1 MSDRAGLR
9 RATYRG
15 GPHIRAVPTRD
26 RPRIFQIVNS
36 HALAVL
42 EFPRVLDVVA
52 DRASS
57 VLGASEVRALRPRT
71 DREWLA
77 AELARVQAMRT
88 LLGAEGGWSP
98 DAIPDV
104 RQALSRLRI
113 DGAALEGTQLTGIA
127 TLLRSSRRTQA
138 ALRDP
143 RRPAMATAYLLVFAS
158 RLIAAQREEDAI
170 DRAIDGDGT
179 VRDDASP
186 TLRRLRRELMGAQG
200 ELVRLLERI
209 MSQLEPNHQVAD
221 MSVTVRNGRY
231 VIPVR
236 SHARVALGG
245 IVHDSSGTGATV
257 FIEPPAAVEFGNR
270 IRELEA
276 DEQREVERILR
287 ELSDL
292 VRPLQ
297 PAMLDALA
305 ALIELDVL
313 YARARYAN
321 DFGCEP
327 TELGE
332 PVDGLQVRNGRHPLL
347 LSKNATVVPFDL
359 VLLPDE
365 RTLLISGP
373 NTGGKTVLLKA
384 LGLFCAML
392 QSGIPAPVG
401 AESRLPIVDDCFA
414 DVGDEQSLEAN
425 LSTFSAHLVHQRE
438 ILRGATDRSLVLID
452 ELGSGTDPL
461 EGAALGGAILE
472 ALTRRG
478 ALTVATTHLG
488 ALKELAAEVSGVV
501 NASLQFDAVRLAPT
515 YRLLKGIP
523 GRSYG
528 LSIARRL
535 DMPTDVL
542 DRAEARVPQVER
554 DVHRLLADLEA
565 RDGVLAQREV
575 QLDRLVTA
583 AELQTG
589 ALATRERTLREKE
602 RELERESRKSARTH
616 LLEARQTIE
625 AVIAEL
631 RAKGASEID
640 EAARAARRV
649 VEQEAQSQGKALDR
663 LLDEQRAKAEEV
675 ARARRG
681 GSDRAPEVGELVE
694 ASAFGNRV
702 GTLIE
707 LKNGLGTV
715 AIGALKMSFPL
726 ATLRSTG
733 RKPERAAVTVAISN
747 PDDDTGPPMGAG
759 EVDLRGMR
767 VSEID
772 DFVSRAIDTAVRA
785 DLKELRIIHGKGTGA
800 LRERVTSMLRTE
812 SRVAAHRMGL
822 WNEGGAGVTIA
833 ELR

>member
-1 MSDRAGLR
+1 MN
-9 RATYRG
+9 
-15 GPHIRAVPTRD
+15 H
-26 RPRIFQIVNS
+26 
-36 HALAVL
+36 HALSVL

-57 VLGASEVRALRPRT
+57 SLGAAAVRALRPRT

-77 AELARVQAMRT
+77 AELARVQAMRS
-88 LLGAEGGWSP
+88 LLSSEGGWNP
-98 DAIPDV
+98 EPIPDV
-104 RQALSRLRI
+104 TQALARLRLG
-113 DGAALEGTQLTGIA
+113 GATLEGAQLTSIA
-127 TLLRSSRRTQA
+127 TLLRSSRRMQS

-143 RRPAMATAYLLVFAS
+143 RRPAMATAYLLPFAS
-158 RLIAAQREEDAI
+158 RLIAAPRDEEAI
-170 DRAIDGDGT
+170 ERAIDGDGT
-179 VRDDASP
+179 VRDEASP

-209 MSQLEPNHQVAD
+209 MASLEPNHQVSD

-231 VIPVR
+231 VIPVK
-236 SHARVALGG
+236 SHARATIGG
-245 IVHDSSGTGATV
+245 IMHDSSGTGATV

-270 IRELEA
+270 IRELENE
-276 DEQREVERILR
+276 EQREVDRILR
-287 ELSDL
+287 ELSDA

-297 PAMLDALA
+297 PSMLEAFA

-321 DFGCEP
+321 EFSCEP
-327 TELGE
+327 AELGE
-332 PVDGLQVRNGRHPLL
+332 PSDGLQVRGGRHPLL
-347 LSKNATVVPFDL
+347 LAKNMPVVAFDL

-438 ILRGATDRSLVLID
+438 ILRGATDHSLVLID

-472 ALTRRG
+472 ALTRRNT
-478 ALTVATTHLG
+478 LTVATTHLG
-488 ALKELAAEVSGVV
+488 ALKELAADVSGVV
-501 NASLQFDAVRLAPT
+501 NASLQFDAVKLAPT

-535 DMPTDVL
+535 ELPADVL
-542 DRAEARVPQVER
+542 DRAEERVPQVER
-554 DVHRLLADLEA
+554 DVHKLLADLES
-565 RDGVLAQREV
+565 RDDVLAQREV
-575 QLDRLVTA
+575 QLDRLVTD
-583 AELQTG
+583 AELRTG
-589 ALATRERTLREKE
+589 ALDTRERTLKEKE
-602 RELERESRKSARTH
+602 RELERESRKAARAH
-616 LLEARQTIE
+616 LLDARQTIE
-625 AVIAEL
+625 QVIAEL
-631 RAKGASEID
+631 KSKGAAEI
-640 EAARAARRV
+640 EAAATAARRV
-649 VEQEAQSQGKALDR
+649 VETEAQVQGRALQR
-663 LLDEQRAKAEEV
+663 LLDEQRTTAAEV
-675 ARARRG
+675 ARSRRG
-681 GSDRAPEVGELVE
+681 GIDREPEIGELVE
-694 ASAFGNRV
+694 ATAFGNRV
-702 GTLIE
+702 GTLLE
-707 LKNGLGTV
+707 LKNGQGTV

-726 ATLRSTG
+726 ATLRTTG
-733 RKPERAAVTVAISN
+733 KKPERATVTIAISN
-747 PDDDTGPPMGAG
+747 PDEDTGPPMGAG

-800 LRERVTSMLRTE
+800 LRERVTAMLRTE
-812 SRVAAHRMGL
+812 SRVASHRMGL

>member
-1 MSDRAGLR
+1 M
-9 RATYRG
+9 
-15 GPHIRAVPTRD
+15 
-26 RPRIFQIVNS
+26 
-36 HALAVL
+36 
-42 EFPRVLDVVA
+42 
-52 DRASS
+52 
-57 VLGASEVRALRPRT
+57 RALRPRT

-77 AELARVQAMRT
+77 AELARVQAMRA
-88 LLGAEGGWSP
+88 LLSSEGGWNP
-98 DAIPDV
+98 EVIPDV
-104 RQALSRLRI
+104 TQALARLRLG
-113 DGAALEGTQLTGIA
+113 GATLEGAQLTSIA
-127 TLLRSSRRTQA
+127 TLLRSSRRMQS

-143 RRPAMATAYLLVFAS
+143 RRPAMATAYLLPFAS
-158 RLIAAQREEDAI
+158 RLIAAPRDEEAI
-170 DRAIDGDGT
+170 ERAIDGDGT
-179 VRDDASP
+179 VRDEASP

-209 MSQLEPNHQVAD
+209 MASLEPNHQVSD

-231 VIPVR
+231 VIPVK
-236 SHARVALGG
+236 SHARATIGG
-245 IVHDSSGTGATV
+245 IMHDSSGTGATV

-270 IRELEA
+270 IRELENE
-276 DEQREVERILR
+276 EQREVERILR
-287 ELSDL
+287 ELSDA

-297 PAMLDALA
+297 PSMLEAFA

-321 DFGCEP
+321 EFSCEP
-327 TELGE
+327 AELGE
-332 PVDGLQVRNGRHPLL
+332 PSDGLQVRGGRHPLL
-347 LSKNATVVPFDL
+347 LAKNMPVVAFDL
-359 VLLPDE
+359 MLLPDE

-438 ILRGATDRSLVLID
+438 ILRRATDHSLVLID

-472 ALTRRG
+472 ALTRRNT
-478 ALTVATTHLG
+478 LTVATTHLG
-488 ALKELAAEVSGVV
+488 ALKELAADVSGVV
-501 NASLQFDAVRLAPT
+501 NASLQFDAVKLAPT

-535 DMPTDVL
+535 ELPADVL
-542 DRAEARVPQVER
+542 DRAEERVPQVER
-554 DVHRLLADLEA
+554 DVHKLLADLES
-565 RDGVLAQREV
+565 RDDVLAQREV
-575 QLDRLVTA
+575 QLDRLVTD
-583 AELQTG
+583 AELRTG
-589 ALATRERTLREKE
+589 ALDTRERTLKEKE
-602 RELERESRKSARTH
+602 RELERESRKAARAH
-616 LLEARQTIE
+616 LLDARQTIE
-625 AVIAEL
+625 QVIAEL
-631 RAKGASEID
+631 KSKGAAEI
-640 EAARAARRV
+640 EAAAKAARRV
-649 VEQEAQSQGKALDR
+649 VETEAQVQGRALQR
-663 LLDEQRAKAEEV
+663 LLDEQRTTAAEV
-675 ARARRG
+675 ARSRRG
-681 GSDRAPEVGELVE
+681 GIDREPEIGELVE
-694 ASAFGNRV
+694 ATAFGNRV
-702 GTLIE
+702 GTLLE
-707 LKNGLGTV
+707 LKNGQGTV

-726 ATLRSTG
+726 ATLRTTG
-733 RKPERAAVTVAISN
+733 KKPERATVTIAISN
-747 PDDDTGPPMGAG
+747 PDEDTGPPMGAG

-800 LRERVTSMLRTE
+800 LRERVTAMLRTE
-812 SRVAAHRMGL
+812 SRVASHRMGL

>member
-1 MSDRAGLR
+1 M
-9 RATYRG
+9 
-15 GPHIRAVPTRD
+15 
-26 RPRIFQIVNS
+26 
-36 HALAVL
+36 
-42 EFPRVLDVVA
+42 
-52 DRASS
+52 
-57 VLGASEVRALRPRT
+57 RALRPRT

-77 AELARVQAMRT
+77 AELARVQAMRAV
-88 LLGAEGGWSP
+88 LSSEGGWQP
-98 DAIPDV
+98 EPIPDV
-104 RQALSRLRI
+104 RQALARLRLA
-113 DGAALEGTQLTGIA
+113 GATLEGTQLSGIA
-127 TLLRSSRRTQA
+127 TLLRSSRRTQS

-143 RRPAMATAYLLVFAS
+143 RRPAMATAYLLPFSA
-158 RLIAAQREEDAI
+158 RLINAQRDEDAI
-170 DRAIDGDGT
+170 DRAIDGDGS

-200 ELVRLLERI
+200 ELVRLLERF
-209 MSQLEPNHQVAD
+209 MAQLEPNHQVTD

-231 VIPVR
+231 VIPVK
-236 SHARVALGG
+236 SHARAALGG
-245 IVHDSSGTGATV
+245 IVHDTSGTGATV

-270 IRELEA
+270 IRELESE
-276 DEQREVERILR
+276 EQREVERILR
-287 ELSDL
+287 ELSDN

-297 PAMLDALA
+297 PAMLEAFA
-305 ALIELDVL
+305 ALVELDVL

-321 DFGCEP
+321 EFGCEP
-327 TELGE
+327 AELGE
-332 PVDGLQVRNGRHPLL
+332 PSDGLQVRFGRHPLL
-347 LSKNATVVPFDL
+347 LAKNAPVVPFDL

-438 ILRGATDRSLVLID
+438 ILRGATERSLVLID

-472 ALTRRG
+472 ALTQRG
-478 ALTVATTHLG
+478 TLTVATTHLG
-488 ALKELAAEVSGVV
+488 ALKELAAEVPGVV
-501 NASLQFDAVRLAPT
+501 NASLQFDAVLLAPT

-535 DMPTDVL
+535 DLPADVL
-542 DRAEARVPQVER
+542 DRAEQRVPQVER
-554 DVHRLLADLEA
+554 DVHKLLADLEA
-565 RDGVLAQREV
+565 RDDVVAQREV
-575 QLDRLVTA
+575 QLDRLVTD

-589 ALATRERTLREKE
+589 ALAARERTLKEKE
-602 RELERESRKSARTH
+602 RELERESRKAARSH

-625 AVIAEL
+625 AVITEL
-631 RAKGASEID
+631 KARGAAEID
-640 EAARAARRV
+640 SAARVARRV
-649 VEQEAQSQGKALDR
+649 VETQAQVQGRALER
-663 LLDEQRAKAEEV
+663 LLDEQRAKATEA
-675 ARARRG
+675 ARERRG
-681 GSDRAPEVGELVE
+681 GIDRAPEVGELVE
-694 ASAFGNRV
+694 ATAFGNRV
-702 GTLIE
+702 CTLIDV
-707 LKNGLGTV
+707 KNGLGTV

-733 RKPERAAVTVAISN
+733 KKPERAAVTVAISD
-747 PDDDTGPPMGAG
+747 PDEDMSAPMGAG

-785 DLKELRIIHGKGTGA
+785 DLREIRIIHGKGTGA
-800 LRERVTSMLRTE
+800 LRERVTTMLRTE
-812 SRVAAHRMGL
+812 ARVSSHRMGL

>member
-1 MSDRAGLR
+1 MNA
-9 RATYRG
+9 
-15 GPHIRAVPTRD
+15 
-26 RPRIFQIVNS
+26 
-36 HALAVL
+36 HALSVL

-57 VLGASEVRALRPRT
+57 SLGATAVRALTPRT

-77 AELARVQAMRT
+77 AELARVQAMRAM
-88 LLGAEGGWSP
+88 LSAEGGWQPEQIP
-98 DAIPDV
+98 DA
-104 RQALSRLRI
+104 RQPLGRLRVQ
-113 DGAALEGTQLTGIA
+113 GAALDGTQLTAIA
-127 TLLRSSRRTQA
+127 MLLRSSRRTQS

-143 RRPAMATAYLLVFAS
+143 RRPAIATAYLLPFAA
-158 RLIAAQREEDAI
+158 RLIAAQRDEDAI

-186 TLRRLRRELMGAQG
+186 ALRRLRRELMGAQG

-209 MSQLEPNHQVAD
+209 MSQLEPNHQVTD

-231 VIPVR
+231 VIPVK
-236 SHARVALGG
+236 SHARATIGG
-245 IVHDSSGTGATV
+245 IMHDSSGTGATV

-270 IRELEA
+270 IRELENE
-276 DEQREVERILR
+276 EQREVERILR
-287 ELSDL
+287 DLSDA

-297 PAMLDALA
+297 PAMLEAFA
-305 ALIELDVL
+305 ALVELDVL

-321 DFGCEP
+321 EFACEP
-327 TELGE
+327 AELGE
-332 PVDGLQVRNGRHPLL
+332 PSDGLQVRLGRHPLL
-347 LSKNATVVPFDL
+347 LAKDAPVVPFDL
-359 VLLPDE
+359 VMLPDE

-401 AESRLPIVDDCFA
+401 AESRLPILDDCFA

-425 LSTFSAHLVHQRE
+425 LSTFSAHLVHQRA
-438 ILRGATDRSLVLID
+438 ILHGATDRSLVLID

-472 ALTRRG
+472 ALTHRNT
-478 ALTVATTHLG
+478 LTIATTHLG
-488 ALKELAAEVSGVV
+488 ALKELAAEVPGVV
-501 NASLQFDAVRLAPT
+501 NASLQFDAVKLAPT

-535 DMPTDVL
+535 QLPEAVL
-542 DRAEARVPQVER
+542 DRAEERVPKVER

-565 RDGVLAQREV
+565 RDETLAQREV
-575 QLDRLVTA
+575 QLDRLVTD
-583 AELQTG
+583 AELQRG
-589 ALATRERTLREKE
+589 ALEARERTLKEKE
-602 RELERESRKSARTH
+602 RELEKESRKAARSH

-625 AVIAEL
+625 NVIAEL
-631 RAKGASEID
+631 KARGAAEID
-640 EAARAARRV
+640 AAAKVARRV
-649 VEQEAQSQGKALDR
+649 VETTAQVQGRELER
-663 LLDEQRAKAEEV
+663 LLDEQRAKAAEA
-675 ARARRG
+675 ARARSG
-681 GSDRAPEVGELVE
+681 GIDRLPEVGELVE
-694 ASAFGNRV
+694 ATAFGNRV
-702 GTLIE
+702 GTL
-707 LKNGLGTV
+707 LDVKNGLGSV
-715 AIGALKMSFPL
+715 AIGALKMSFPI
-726 ATLRSTG
+726 ATLRTTG

-747 PDDDTGPPMGAG
+747 PDEDTGPPMGAG

-800 LRERVTSMLRTE
+800 LRERVTVMLRQE

>member
-1 MSDRAGLR
+1 M
-9 RATYRG
+9 
-15 GPHIRAVPTRD
+15 
-26 RPRIFQIVNS
+26 NS
-36 HALAVL
+36 HALSVL

-57 VLGASEVRALRPRT
+57 TLGAAAVRALRPRT
-71 DREWLA
+71 DRDWLA
-77 AELARVQAMRT
+77 SELSRVQAMRAVLT
-88 LLGAEGGWSP
+88 AEGGWNP
-98 DAIPDV
+98 EPIPDV
-104 RQALSRLRI
+104 GQSLARLRLE
-113 DGAALEGTQLTGIA
+113 GAALDGAQLSAVA
-127 TLLRSSRRTQA
+127 TLLRSSRRTQS

-143 RRPAMATAYLLVFAS
+143 GRPALAAAYLLPFAV
-158 RLIAAQREEDAI
+158 RLLAAQREEDSI
-170 DRAIDGDGT
+170 DRAIDGDGS

-209 MSQLEPNHQVAD
+209 MSQLEPNHQVTD

-231 VIPVR
+231 VIPVK
-236 SHARVALGG
+236 SHARAALGG

-287 ELSDL
+287 ELTDN

-297 PAMLDALA
+297 PSMLEAFA
-305 ALIELDVL
+305 ALVELDVL
-313 YARARYAN
+313 YARARFAN
-321 DFGCEP
+321 EFGCEP
-327 TELGE
+327 AELGE
-332 PVDGLQVRNGRHPLL
+332 PADGLQVRFGRHPLL
-347 LSKNATVVPFDL
+347 LARNASVVPFDL
-359 VLLPDE
+359 TLLPDE

-384 LGLFCAML
+384 LGLFCAMQ
-392 QSGIPAPVG
+392 QSGIPATVG
-401 AESRLPIVDDCFA
+401 PESRLPIVDDCFA

-438 ILRGATDRSLVLID
+438 ILRGASDRSLVLID

-472 ALTRRG
+472 ALTRRNT
-478 ALTVATTHLG
+478 LTVATTHLG
-488 ALKELAAEVSGVV
+488 ALKELAAEVGGVV
-501 NASLQFDAVRLAPT
+501 NASLQFDAVKLAPT

-535 DMPTDVL
+535 ELPTDVL
-542 DRAEARVPQVER
+542 DRAEERVPKVER
-554 DVHRLLADLEA
+554 DVHRLLADLEQ
-565 RDGVLAQREV
+565 RDEVLGQREV
-575 QLDRLVTA
+575 QLERLVTD
-583 AELQTG
+583 AELQRG
-589 ALATRERTLREKE
+589 ALATRERAVKEKE
-602 RELERESRKSARTH
+602 RDLERESRKAARSH
-616 LLEARQTIE
+616 LLQARQTIE
-625 AVIAEL
+625 GVIAEL
-631 RAKGASEID
+631 RAKGATELED
-640 EAARAARRV
+640 AARTARRV
-649 VEQEAQSQGKALDR
+649 VETEAQRQGRELER
-663 LLDEQRAKAEEV
+663 LLDEQRVKAVEV
-675 ARARRG
+675 ARERRG
-681 GSDRAPEVGELVE
+681 GADRAPEVGELVE
-694 ASAFGNRV
+694 ATAFGNRA

-707 LKNGLGTV
+707 VKNGLGTV

-726 ATLRSTG
+726 ETLRATG
-733 RKPERAAVTVAISN
+733 RKPERAAVTVAVST
-747 PDDDTGPPMGAG
+747 PDEDTGPPMGAG

-812 SRVAAHRMGL
+812 SRVSSHRMGM

>member
-1 MSDRAGLR
+1 MN
-9 RATYRG
+9 T
-15 GPHIRAVPTRD
+15 
-26 RPRIFQIVNS
+26 
-36 HALAVL
+36 HALSVL

-57 VLGASEVRALRPRT
+57 SLGATAVRALRPRT
-71 DREWLA
+71 DREWLS
-77 AELARVQAMRT
+77 AELSRVQAMRAV
-88 LLGAEGGWSP
+88 LSAEGGWTP
-98 DAIPDV
+98 EPIPDV
-104 RQALSRLRI
+104 RQALARLR
-113 DGAALEGTQLTGIA
+113 LEGATLDGVQLSGIA
-127 TLLRSSRRTQA
+127 QLLRSSRRTQS

-143 RRPAMATAYLLVFAS
+143 RRPAMATAYLLPFAS
-158 RLIAAQREEDAI
+158 RLIAAQRDEDAI
-170 DRAIDGDGT
+170 ERAIDGDGS

-186 TLRRLRRELMGAQG
+186 ALRRLRRELMGAQG

-209 MSQLEPNHQVAD
+209 MSQLEPNHQVTD

-231 VIPVR
+231 VIPVK
-236 SHARVALGG
+236 SHARAALGG

-287 ELSDL
+287 ELSDN

-297 PAMLDALA
+297 PAMLEAFDALV
-305 ALIELDVL
+305 ELDVL
-313 YARARYAN
+313 YARGRYAN
-321 DFGCEP
+321 EFACEP
-327 TELGE
+327 AELGE
-332 PVDGLQVRNGRHPLL
+332 PSDGLQVRFGRHPLL
-347 LSKNATVVPFDL
+347 LARNAPVVPFDL

-401 AESRLPIVDDCFA
+401 PESRLPIVDDCFA

-438 ILRGATDRSLVLID
+438 ILRRSSARSLVLID

-478 ALTVATTHLG
+478 TMTVATTHLG
-488 ALKELAAEVSGVV
+488 ALKELAAEVTGVV
-501 NASLQFDAVRLAPT
+501 NASLQFDAVQLAPT

-535 DMPTDVL
+535 GLPDDVL
-542 DRAEARVPQVER
+542 DRAAQRVPQVER
-554 DVHRLLADLEA
+554 DVHRLLADLES
-565 RDGVLAQREV
+565 RDEMLAQREI
-575 QLDRLVTA
+575 QLDRLLTDA
-583 AELQTG
+583 DLQTG
-589 ALATRERTLREKE
+589 ALAARERTLREKE
-602 RELERESRKSARTH
+602 RELERESRKAARAH
-616 LLEARQTIE
+616 LLEARQTVE
-625 AVIAEL
+625 NVIAEL
-631 RAKGASEID
+631 KAKGASEID

-649 VEQEAQSQGKALDR
+649 VEQEAQGQGRELDR
-663 LLDEQRAKAEEV
+663 LLDEQRVKAIE
-675 ARARRG
+675 ASRARHG
-681 GSDRAPEVGELVE
+681 GADRLPEVGELVE

-702 GTLIE
+702 GTLIDV
-707 LKNGLGTV
+707 KNGLGTV
-715 AIGALKMSFPL
+715 AIGALKMSFPM

-733 RKPERAAVTVAISN
+733 KKPERASVTVAISN
-747 PDDDTGPPMGAG
+747 PDEDTGPAMGAG

-767 VSEID
+767 VSEVD

-800 LRERVTSMLRTE
+800 LRERVTAMLRNE
-812 SRVAAHRMGL
+812 SRVSAHRMGL

>member
-1 MSDRAGLR
+1 M
-9 RATYRG
+9 
-15 GPHIRAVPTRD
+15 
-26 RPRIFQIVNS
+26 
-36 HALAVL
+36 
-42 EFPRVLDVVA
+42 
-52 DRASS
+52 
-57 VLGASEVRALRPRT
+57 RALRPRT

-77 AELARVQAMRT
+77 AELARVQAMRA
-88 LLGAEGGWSP
+88 LLSSEGGWNP
-98 DAIPDV
+98 EPIPDV
-104 RQALSRLRI
+104 TQALARLRLG
-113 DGAALEGTQLTGIA
+113 GATLEGAQLTSIA
-127 TLLRSSRRTQA
+127 TLLRSSRRMQS

-143 RRPAMATAYLLVFAS
+143 RRPAMATAYLLPFAS
-158 RLIAAQREEDAI
+158 RLIAAPRDEEAI
-170 DRAIDGDGT
+170 ERAIDGDGT
-179 VRDDASP
+179 VRDEASP

-209 MSQLEPNHQVAD
+209 MASLEPNHQVSD

-231 VIPVR
+231 VIPVK
-236 SHARVALGG
+236 SHARATIGG
-245 IVHDSSGTGATV
+245 IMHDSSGTGATV

-270 IRELEA
+270 IRELENE
-276 DEQREVERILR
+276 EQREVERILR
-287 ELSDL
+287 ELSDA

-297 PAMLDALA
+297 PSMLEAFA

-321 DFGCEP
+321 EFSCEP
-327 TELGE
+327 AELGE
-332 PVDGLQVRNGRHPLL
+332 PSDGLQVRGGRHPLL
-347 LSKNATVVPFDL
+347 LAKNMPVVAFDL

-438 ILRGATDRSLVLID
+438 ILRGATDHSLVLID

-472 ALTRRG
+472 ALTRRNT
-478 ALTVATTHLG
+478 LTVATTHLG
-488 ALKELAAEVSGVV
+488 ALKELAADVSGVV
-501 NASLQFDAVRLAPT
+501 NASLQFDAVKLAPT

-535 DMPTDVL
+535 ELPADVL
-542 DRAEARVPQVER
+542 DRAEERVPQVER
-554 DVHRLLADLEA
+554 DVHKLLADLES
-565 RDGVLAQREV
+565 RDDVLAQREV
-575 QLDRLVTA
+575 QLDRLVTD
-583 AELQTG
+583 AELRTG
-589 ALATRERTLREKE
+589 ALDTRERTLKEKE
-602 RELERESRKSARTH
+602 RELERESRKAARAH
-616 LLEARQTIE
+616 LLDARQTIE
-625 AVIAEL
+625 QVIAEL
-631 RAKGASEID
+631 KSKGAAEI
-640 EAARAARRV
+640 EAAAKAARRV
-649 VEQEAQSQGKALDR
+649 VETEAQMQGRALQR
-663 LLDEQRAKAEEV
+663 LLDEQRTTAAEV
-675 ARARRG
+675 ARSRRG
-681 GSDRAPEVGELVE
+681 GIDREPEIGELVE
-694 ASAFGNRV
+694 ATAFGNRV
-702 GTLIE
+702 GTLLE
-707 LKNGLGTV
+707 LKNGQGTV

-726 ATLRSTG
+726 ATLRTTG
-733 RKPERAAVTVAISN
+733 KKPERATVTIAISN
-747 PDDDTGPPMGAG
+747 PDEDTGPPMGAG

-800 LRERVTSMLRTE
+800 LRERVTAMLRTE
-812 SRVAAHRMGL
+812 SRVASHRMGL

>member
-1 MSDRAGLR
+1 MSLALS
-9 RATYRG
+9 
-15 GPHIRAVPTRD
+15 IF
-26 RPRIFQIVNS
+26 RPVNT
-36 HALAVL
+36 HALTVL
-42 EFPRVLDVVA
+42 EFPKVLDVVA

-57 VLGASEVRALRPRT
+57 SLGAAAVRELRPRT
-71 DREWLA
+71 DRDWLA
-77 AELARVQAMRT
+77 LELARVQAMRAM
-88 LLGAEGGWSP
+88 LSAEGGFAP
-98 DAIPDV
+98 EAIPDA
-104 RQALSRLRI
+104 RQALARLRVA
-113 DGAALEGTQLTGIA
+113 GAALDGTQLTGVA
-127 TLLRSSRRTQA
+127 TLLRSSRRTQV
-138 ALRDP
+138 ALRDT
-143 RRPAMATAYLLVFAS
+143 RRPAMAIAYMLPFAA
-158 RLIAAQREEDAI
+158 RLIAAQRDEDAI

-209 MSQLEPNHQVAD
+209 MSQLEPNHQVTD

-236 SHARVALGG
+236 SHARAALGG
-245 IVHDSSGTGATV
+245 IVHDTSGTGATV

-276 DEQREVERILR
+276 EEQREVERILR
-287 ELSDL
+287 ELSDN

-297 PAMLDALA
+297 PSMLEAFTALV
-305 ALIELDVL
+305 ELDVL

-321 DFGCEP
+321 EFACEP
-327 TELGE
+327 AELGD
-332 PVDGLQVRNGRHPLL
+332 PSDGLQVRFGRHPLL
-347 LSKNATVVPFDL
+347 LARNAPVVPFDL

-401 AESRLPIVDDCFA
+401 PESRLPIVDDCFA

-438 ILRGATDRSLVLID
+438 ILRGATARSLVLID

-472 ALTRRG
+472 ALTMRHT
-478 ALTVATTHLG
+478 LTVATTHLG
-488 ALKELAAEVSGVV
+488 ALKELAAEVPGVV
-501 NASLQFDAVRLAPT
+501 NASLQFDAVLLAPT

-535 DMPTDVL
+535 GLPGDVL
-542 DRAEARVPQVER
+542 DRAEQRVPQVER
-554 DVHRLLADLEA
+554 DVHRLLADLES
-565 RDGVLAQREV
+565 RDEILAAREV
-575 QLDRLVTA
+575 QLDRLTVD

-589 ALATRERTLREKE
+589 ALAARERILREKE
-602 RELERESRKSARTH
+602 RELERESRKAARGH

-625 AVIAEL
+625 RVIADL
-631 RAKGASEID
+631 KANGAAEID
-640 EAARAARRV
+640 AAARVARRV
-649 VEQEAQSQGKALDR
+649 VETEAQTQGRELER
-663 LLDEQRAKAEEV
+663 LLDEQRAKAAEV
-675 ARARRG
+675 ATARRG
-681 GSDRAPEVGELVE
+681 GLDRVAEIGELVE
-694 ASAFGNRV
+694 ASAFGNRI
-702 GTLIE
+702 GTLVDV
-707 LKNGLGTV
+707 KNGLGTV

-726 ATLRSTG
+726 ATLRPTG
-733 RKPERAAVTVAISN
+733 KRPERAAVTIAITN
-747 PDDDTGPPMGAG
+747 PDDDVGPPMGAG

-800 LRERVTSMLRTE
+800 LRERVTSMLRME
-812 SRVAAHRMGL
+812 SRVSAHRMGL

>member
-1 MSDRAGLR
+1 
-9 RATYRG
+9 
-15 GPHIRAVPTRD
+15 
-26 RPRIFQIVNS
+26 VNH
-36 HALAVL
+36 HALSVL
-42 EFPRVLDVVA
+42 EFPRLLDVVA

-57 VLGASEVRALRPRT
+57 SLGAVAVRALRPRT

-77 AELARVQAMRT
+77 AELARVQAMRA
-88 LLGAEGGWSP
+88 LLSSEGGWNP
-98 DAIPDV
+98 EPIPDV
-104 RQALSRLRI
+104 KQALARLRLE
-113 DGAALEGTQLTGIA
+113 GAALEGTQLTAIA
-127 TLLRSSRRTQA
+127 TLLRSSRCTQS

-143 RRPAMATAYLLVFAS
+143 RRPAMATAYLLPFAS
-158 RLIAAQREEDAI
+158 RLIAAPRDEDAI

-186 TLRRLRRELMGAQG
+186 ALRRLRRELMGAQG

-209 MSQLEPNHQVAD
+209 MASLEPNHQVSD

-231 VIPVR
+231 VIPVK
-236 SHARVALGG
+236 SHARAAIGG
-245 IVHDSSGTGATV
+245 IMHDSSGTGATV

-270 IRELEA
+270 IRELEHE
-276 DEQREVERILR
+276 EQREVERILR
-287 ELSDL
+287 ELSDG

-297 PAMLDALA
+297 PAMLEAFA
-305 ALIELDVL
+305 ALVELDVL

-321 DFGCEP
+321 EFACEP
-327 TELGE
+327 AELGE
-332 PVDGLQVRNGRHPLL
+332 PADGLQVHGGRHPLL
-347 LSKNATVVPFDL
+347 LARNVPVVSFDL
-359 VLLPDE
+359 LLLPDE

-401 AESRLPIVDDCFA
+401 PASRLPIVDDCYA

-472 ALTRRG
+472 ALTRRNT
-478 ALTVATTHLG
+478 LTVATTHLG
-488 ALKELAAEVSGVV
+488 ALKELAADVPGVV
-501 NASLQFDAVRLAPT
+501 NASLQFDAVKLAPT

-535 DMPTDVL
+535 DLPGEVL

-554 DVHRLLADLEA
+554 DVHKLLADLEA
-565 RDGVLAQREV
+565 RDEVLAQREV
-575 QLDRLVTA
+575 QLDRLVTD
-583 AELQTG
+583 AELRTG
-589 ALATRERTLREKE
+589 ALETRERTLKEKE
-602 RELERESRKSARTH
+602 RDLERESRKAARAH
-616 LLEARQTIE
+616 LLDARQTIE
-625 AVIAEL
+625 QVIAEL
-631 RAKGASEID
+631 KSKGAAEI
-640 EAARAARRV
+640 EAAAKAARRV
-649 VEQEAQSQGKALDR
+649 VETEAQVQGRALET
-663 LLDEQRAKAEEV
+663 LLAEQRVKAAEA
-675 ARARRG
+675 ARSRRG
-681 GSDRAPEVGELVE
+681 GIDREPEVGELVE
-694 ASAFGNRV
+694 ATAFGNRV

-707 LKNGLGTV
+707 VKNGQGTV
-715 AIGALKMSFPL
+715 AIGALKMSFPI
-726 ATLRSTG
+726 ATLRTTG
-733 RKPERAAVTVAISN
+733 KKPERAAVTVAVSN
-747 PDDDTGPPMGAG
+747 LDEDTGPPMGAG

-800 LRERVTSMLRTE
+800 LRERVTTMLRTE
-812 SRVAAHRMGL
+812 SRVASQRMGL

>member
-1 MSDRAGLR
+1 M
-9 RATYRG
+9 
-15 GPHIRAVPTRD
+15 
-26 RPRIFQIVNS
+26 
-36 HALAVL
+36 
-42 EFPRVLDVVA
+42 
-52 DRASS
+52 
-57 VLGASEVRALRPRT
+57 RALRPRT

-77 AELARVQAMRT
+77 AELARVQAMRA
-88 LLGAEGGWSP
+88 LLSSEGGWNP
-98 DAIPDV
+98 EVIPDV
-104 RQALSRLRI
+104 TQALARLRLG
-113 DGAALEGTQLTGIA
+113 GATLEGAQLTSIA
-127 TLLRSSRRTQA
+127 TLLRSSRRMQS

-143 RRPAMATAYLLVFAS
+143 RRPAMATAYLLPFAS
-158 RLIAAQREEDAI
+158 RLIAAPRDEEAI
-170 DRAIDGDGT
+170 ERAIDGDGT
-179 VRDDASP
+179 VRDEASP

-209 MSQLEPNHQVAD
+209 MASLEPNHQVSD

-231 VIPVR
+231 VIPVK
-236 SHARVALGG
+236 SHARATIGG
-245 IVHDSSGTGATV
+245 IMHDSSGTGATV

-270 IRELEA
+270 IRELENE
-276 DEQREVERILR
+276 EQREVERILR
-287 ELSDL
+287 ELSDA

-297 PAMLDALA
+297 PSMLEAFA

-321 DFGCEP
+321 EFSCEP
-327 TELGE
+327 AELGE
-332 PVDGLQVRNGRHPLL
+332 PSDGLQVRGGRHPLL
-347 LSKNATVVPFDL
+347 LAKNMPVVAFDL

-438 ILRGATDRSLVLID
+438 ILRGATDHSLVLID

-472 ALTRRG
+472 ALTRRNT
-478 ALTVATTHLG
+478 LTVATTHLG
-488 ALKELAAEVSGVV
+488 ALKELAADVSGVV
-501 NASLQFDAVRLAPT
+501 NASLQFDAVKLAPT

-535 DMPTDVL
+535 ELPADVL
-542 DRAEARVPQVER
+542 DRAEERVPQVER
-554 DVHRLLADLEA
+554 DVHKLLADLES
-565 RDGVLAQREV
+565 RDDVLAQREV
-575 QLDRLVTA
+575 QLDRLVTD
-583 AELQTG
+583 AELRTG
-589 ALATRERTLREKE
+589 ALDTRERTLKEKE
-602 RELERESRKSARTH
+602 RELERESRKAARAH
-616 LLEARQTIE
+616 LLDARQTIE
-625 AVIAEL
+625 QVIAEL
-631 RAKGASEID
+631 KSKGAAEI
-640 EAARAARRV
+640 EAAAKAARRV
-649 VEQEAQSQGKALDR
+649 VETEAQMQGRALQR
-663 LLDEQRAKAEEV
+663 LLDEQRTTAAEV
-675 ARARRG
+675 ARSRRG
-681 GSDRAPEVGELVE
+681 GIDREPEIGELVE
-694 ASAFGNRV
+694 ATAFGNRV
-702 GTLIE
+702 GTLLE
-707 LKNGLGTV
+707 LKNGQGTV

-726 ATLRSTG
+726 ATLRTTG
-733 RKPERAAVTVAISN
+733 KKPERATVTIAISN
-747 PDDDTGPPMGAG
+747 PDEDTGPPMGAG

-800 LRERVTSMLRTE
+800 LRERVTAMLRTE
-812 SRVAAHRMGL
+812 SRVASHRMGL

>member
-1 MSDRAGLR
+1 M
-9 RATYRG
+9 
-15 GPHIRAVPTRD
+15 
-26 RPRIFQIVNS
+26 
-36 HALAVL
+36 
-42 EFPRVLDVVA
+42 
-52 DRASS
+52 
-57 VLGASEVRALRPRT
+57 
-71 DREWLA
+71 
-77 AELARVQAMRT
+77 QAMRAV
-88 LLGAEGGWSP
+88 LSSEGGWQQQP
-98 DAIPDV
+98 IPDV
-104 RQALSRLRI
+104 REALARLRLA
-113 DGAALEGTQLTGIA
+113 GATLDGTQLSGIA
-127 TLLRSSRRTQA
+127 TLLCSSRRTQS

-143 RRPAMATAYLLVFAS
+143 RRPAMATAYLLPFSA
-158 RLIAAQREEDAI
+158 RLINAQRDEDAI
-170 DRAIDGDGT
+170 DRAIDGDGS

-186 TLRRLRRELMGAQG
+186 MLHRLRRELMGAQG
-200 ELVRLLERI
+200 ALVRLLERI
-209 MSQLEPNHQVAD
+209 MAQLEPNHQVAD

-231 VIPVR
+231 VIPVK
-236 SHARVALGG
+236 SHARAALGG
-245 IVHDSSGTGATV
+245 IVHDTSGTGATV

-270 IRELEA
+270 IRELESE
-276 DEQREVERILR
+276 EQREVERILR
-287 ELSDL
+287 ELSDN

-297 PAMLDALA
+297 PAMLEAFA
-305 ALIELDVL
+305 ALVELDVL

-321 DFGCEP
+321 EFGCEP
-327 TELGE
+327 AELGE
-332 PVDGLQVRNGRHPLL
+332 PSDGVQVRFGRHPLL
-347 LSKNATVVPFDL
+347 LAKNTPVVPFDL

-401 AESRLPIVDDCFA
+401 PESRLPIVDDCFA

-438 ILRGATDRSLVLID
+438 ILRGATERSLVLID

-472 ALTRRG
+472 ALTHRRT
-478 ALTVATTHLG
+478 LTVATTHLG
-488 ALKELAAEVSGVV
+488 ALKELAAEVPGVV
-501 NASLQFDAVRLAPT
+501 NASLQFDAVLLAPT

-535 DMPTDVL
+535 GLPADVL
-542 DRAEARVPQVER
+542 DRAEQRVPQVER
-554 DVHRLLADLEA
+554 DVHKLLADLEA
-565 RDGVLAQREV
+565 RDDVVAQREV
-575 QLDRLVTA
+575 QLDRLVTD
-583 AELQTG
+583 AELQTA
-589 ALATRERTLREKE
+589 ALAARERTLKEKE
-602 RELERESRKSARTH
+602 RELERESRKAARSH
-616 LLEARQTIE
+616 LLDARQTIE

-631 RAKGASEID
+631 KAKGAGEI
-640 EAARAARRV
+640 EAAARAARRV
-649 VEQEAQSQGKALDR
+649 VETEAQVQGRALER
-663 LLDEQRAKAEEV
+663 LLEEQRAKATET
-675 ARARRG
+675 ARERRG
-681 GSDRAPEVGELVE
+681 GVDRAPDIGELVE
-694 ASAFGNRV
+694 ATAFGNRI

-707 LKNGLGTV
+707 IKNGLGTV

-733 RKPERAAVTVAISN
+733 RKPERAAVTVAISD
-747 PDDDTGPPMGAG
+747 PDEDMSAPMGAS

-772 DFVSRAIDTAVRA
+772 DFVSRAIDTAVRS

-800 LRERVTSMLRTE
+800 LRERVTTMLRTE
-812 SRVAAHRMGL
+812 ARVSTFRMGL

>member
-1 MSDRAGLR
+1 M
-9 RATYRG
+9 
-15 GPHIRAVPTRD
+15 
-26 RPRIFQIVNS
+26 
-36 HALAVL
+36 
-42 EFPRVLDVVA
+42 LDVVA

-57 VLGASEVRALRPRT
+57 SLGAVAVRALRPRT

-77 AELARVQAMRT
+77 AELARVQAMRAV
-88 LLGAEGGWSP
+88 LSAEGGWNP
-98 DAIPDV
+98 EPIPDV
-104 RQALSRLRI
+104 RQALGRLRLE
-113 DGAALEGTQLTGIA
+113 GASLDGTQLTGVA

-143 RRPAMATAYLLVFAS
+143 RRPAMATAYLLPFAG
-158 RLIAAQREEDAI
+158 RLIAAQRDEDAI
-170 DRAIDGDGT
+170 ERCIDGDGT
-179 VRDDASP
+179 LRDDASP

-209 MSQLEPNHQVAD
+209 MAQLEPNHQVTD

-231 VIPVR
+231 VIPVK
-236 SHARVALGG
+236 SHARAALGG

-287 ELSDL
+287 ELSDN

-297 PAMLDALA
+297 PAMLEAFA
-305 ALIELDVL
+305 ALVELDVL

-321 DFGCEP
+321 EFGCEP
-327 TELGE
+327 AELGE
-332 PVDGLQVRNGRHPLL
+332 PVDGLQVRMGRHPLL
-347 LSKNATVVPFDL
+347 LAKNAPVVPFDL

-401 AESRLPIVDDCFA
+401 AESRLPIVDDCYA

-478 ALTVATTHLG
+478 TVTIATTHLG
-488 ALKELAAEVSGVV
+488 ALKELAADVPGVV
-501 NASLQFDAVRLAPT
+501 NASLQFDAVKLAPT

-535 DMPTDVL
+535 DLPADVL
-542 DRAEARVPQVER
+542 DRAEQRVPQVER
-554 DVHRLLADLEA
+554 DVHKLLADLEA
-565 RDGVLAQREV
+565 RDEVLAHRET
-575 QLDRLVTA
+575 QLDRLVTD

-589 ALATRERTLREKE
+589 ALATRERVLREKE
-602 RELERESRKSARTH
+602 RELERESRKAARSH

-625 AVIAEL
+625 SVIAEL
-631 RAKGASEID
+631 KAKGASGID
-640 EAARAARRV
+640 SAARVARRV
-649 VEQEAQSQGKALDR
+649 VEQQAQTQGRELDR
-663 LLDEQRAKAEEV
+663 LLEEQRAKAAEV
-675 ARARRG
+675 AREQRG
-681 GSDRAPEVGELVE
+681 GLDRLPEVGELVE

-702 GTLIE
+702 GTLIDVR
-707 LKNGLGTV
+707 NGQGTV
-715 AIGALKMSFPL
+715 AIGALKMSFPI
-726 ATLRSTG
+726 ATLRTTG
-733 RKPERAAVTVAISN
+733 KKPERASVTIAISD
-747 PDDDTGPPMGAG
+747 PDEDMSAPAGAG

-772 DFVSRAIDTAVRA
+772 DFVSRAIDTAVRS

-800 LRERVTSMLRTE
+800 LRERVTTMLRNE
-812 SRVAAHRMGL
+812 PRVKSHRMGL